1 MFGHSILRMSNAP
14 RPWKR
19 LGATQL
25 TRTRVFDVE
34 SVRFEDPRSKS
45 ERDFYVINAPDWVNV
60 VAVTPDHRLVLVR
73 QFRYGSAEISLE
85 IPGGVVDGGEDPLA
99 AGARE
104 LREETGYTG
113 AVPRLLGRVRP
124 NPALQSNHSHL
135 ILIENATRTAATEW
149 DRDEDFEILTLP
161 VNEVYEKAWRGEI
174 THALVLDAL
183 LLFWPHWQRMQGRAG
198 GVV

>member
-1 MFGHSILRMSNAP
+1 MFYHSILRMSNAP

-183 LLFWPHWQRMQGRAG
+183 LLFWPHWQRMRGRAG

>member
-1 MFGHSILRMSNAP
+1 MFGHSTLRMSNVP

-25 TRTRVFDVE
+25 TRTRIFDVE

-45 ERDFYVINAPDWVNV
+45 ERNFYVINAPDWVNV

-85 IPGGVVDGGEDPLA
+85 IPGGMVDSGEDPLA

-104 LREETGYTG
+104 LREETGFTG
-113 AVPRLLGRVRP
+113 SAPRLLGRVRP
-124 NPALQSNHSHL
+124 NPAMQSNHSHL
-135 ILIENATRTAATEW
+135 ILIENATRTTATEW

-161 VNEVYEKAWRGEI
+161 VSEVYAQAWRGEI

-183 LLFWPHWQRMQGRAG
+183 LLFWPHWQRMRG
-198 GVV
+198 GDVV

>member
-1 MFGHSILRMSNAP
+1 MSSTP

-19 LGATQL
+19 LGASPL
-25 TRTRVFDVE
+25 AHTRIFDVE
-34 SVRFEDPRSKS
+34 SVRFEDPRSRT
-45 ERDFYVINAPDWVNV
+45 ERDFFVIQAPDWVNV
-60 VAVTPDHRLVLVR
+60 VAVTPQQRLVLVR

-113 AVPRLLGRVRP
+113 SPPRLLGRVRP
-124 NPALQSNHSHL
+124 NPAIQSNHSHL
-135 ILIENATRTAATEW
+135 VLIENAVLTAATEW
-149 DRDEDFEILTLP
+149 DRDEDFEILALP
-161 VNEVYEKAWRGEI
+161 VGEVYEKAWRGEI

-183 LLFWPHWQRMQGRAG
+183 LLFWPHWQRMQGRG
-198 GVV
+198 GGAV